1 MSHHSEMPTPME
13 VSRSWQR
20 LAAPNMPWKDEDE
33 VRREGPT
40 LLLAPHCSNLYRV
53 SPATGASCGV
63 RMYSAA
69 RANEASTRTGIPT
82 NSNSWIVGRISQT
95 VIASHLAAVLHRCE
109 ISGLPG
115 RVVSSTGTG
124 PFQLNCYRRAE
135 LTKRRSRRQ
144 HASAGMYRQKGCD
157 RLQEDK

>member
-13 VSRSWQR
+13 VSGSWQR
-20 LAAPNMPWKDEDE
+20 LATPNMPWKDEGE
-33 VRREGPT
+33 VQREGPT
-40 LLLAPHCSNLYRV
+40 LLLAPHSNLYRM
-53 SPATGASCGV
+53 SPATRASRGV

-69 RANEASTRTGIPT
+69 RANEASTRTGILT

-95 VIASHLAAVLHRCE
+95 VIASHLAAVQHRCE

-135 LTKRRSRRQ
+135 LTWRRGRRQ